1 VTKFGGKVNGSSML
15 ELAELAS
22 INIARLHAVARKAQL
37 TFPPNIVRKA
47 IPQSF
52 AKKPL
57 QIARIS
63 INHLN

>member
-1 VTKFGGKVNGSSML
+1 ML